1 LIGQAL
7 SSTTTLP
14 SMADRPDPLPQEI
27 MDAERFIHDIMTDT
41 THPIHNR
48 SHPRHQQ
55 SVEVLDQIME
65 RLDEMRQAWLLKDSG

>member
-1 LIGQAL
+1 
-7 SSTTTLP
+7 
-14 SMADRPDPLPQEI
+14 

-55 SVEVLDQIME
+55 SVEALDQIMK